1 MTPMVFATTD
11 FGLSFILEWVAL
23 VVIVVIVV
31 RKFPLPQLRGLMST
45 RLEAIHAQ
53 LVASDKARRDAERT
67 VAECSAALGRARTEA
82 ATIVSRAERN
92 AEHLLA
98 NGRERADGEY
108 ALAVTRAQIAIELA
122 RAQIRAEEI
131 SEVGALV
138 VAVAAKVVAAELDD
152 REHHRLIGEAIA
164 AAETE
169 RAS

>member
-1 MTPMVFATTD
+1 MVFATTD

-31 RKFPLPQLRGLMST
+31 RNFPVPQLRRMMNA
-45 RLEAIHAQ
+45 RMEAIHAQ
-53 LVASDKARRDAERT
+53 LVAGEKARRDAERI
-67 VAECSAALGRARTEA
+67 VAERSAALERAQTEA
-82 ATIVSRAERN
+82 MSIVSRAERN

-108 ALAVTRAQIAIELA
+108 TLAVTRAQIAIELA
-122 RAQIRAEEI
+122 RAQVRTEVIN
-131 SEVGALV
+131 EVGALV
-138 VAVAAKVVAAELDD
+138 ATVAAKVVAAELDERD
-152 REHHRLIGEAIA
+152 HHRLIAEAIA

>member
-1 MTPMVFATTD
+1 MVFAATD

-31 RKFPLPQLRGLMST
+31 RKFPMPQLRRMMSA

-53 LVASDKARRDAERT
+53 LVASEKARRDAERI
-67 VAECSAALGRARTEA
+67 VSECSAALERARTDA
-82 ATIVSRAERN
+82 AVIVSRAERN

-108 ALAVTRAQIAIELA
+108 MLALTRARIGIELA

-131 SEVGALV
+131 NAVGALV
-138 VAVAAKVVAAELDD
+138 VAVAAKVVAAELDERD
-152 REHHRLIGEAIA
+152 HHRLIAEAIA
-164 AAETE
+164 AAEAE

>member
-1 MTPMVFATTD
+1 MVFATTD

-31 RKFPLPQLRGLMST
+31 RNFPVPQLRRMMNA
-45 RLEAIHAQ
+45 RMEAIHAQ
-53 LVASDKARRDAERT
+53 LVAGEKARRDAERI
-67 VAECSAALGRARTEA
+67 VAERSAALERAQTEA
-82 ATIVSRAERN
+82 MSIVSRAERN

-108 ALAVTRAQIAIELA
+108 TLAVTRAQIAIELA
-122 RAQIRAEEI
+122 RAQVRTEVIN
-131 SEVGALV
+131 EVGALV
-138 VAVAAKVVAAELDD
+138 AAVAAKVVAAELDERD
-152 REHHRLIGEAIA
+152 HHRLIAEAIA

>member
-1 MTPMVFATTD
+1 MVFATTD

-31 RKFPLPQLRGLMST
+31 RNFPVPQLRRMMNA
-45 RLEAIHAQ
+45 RMEAIHAQ
-53 LVASDKARRDAERT
+53 LVAGEKARRDAERI
-67 VAECSAALGRARTEA
+67 VAERSAALERAQTEA
-82 ATIVSRAERN
+82 TSIVSRAERN

-108 ALAVTRAQIAIELA
+108 TLAVTRAQIAIELA
-122 RAQIRAEEI
+122 RAQVRTEVIN
-131 SEVGALV
+131 EVGALV
-138 VAVAAKVVAAELDD
+138 AAVAAKVVAAELDERD
-152 REHHRLIGEAIA
+152 HHRLIAEAIA